1 MQERKIVIRPEA
13 PQDQSAVFRVN
24 ELAFGQPSEA
34 RLVDA
39 LRPAAL
45 PYLSLVAVDGDQV
58 VGHILFT
65 PVTIESEGIT
75 STALGLAPML
85 ECAQD
90 RLVGGLG
97 RIGLTTRQWM
107 PHNASHAAS

>member
-13 PQDQSAVFRVN
+13 PHDQSAVFRVN
-24 ELAFGQPSEA
+24 ELAFGQPNEA

-39 LRPAAL
+39 LRPAAR

-65 PVTIESEGIT
+65 PITIESEGIT
-75 STALGLAPML
+75 PTALGLAPML
-85 ECAQD
+85 ERAQD
-90 RLVGGLG
+90 RLVGVLG
-97 RIGLTTRQWM
+97 KGEVDD
-107 PHNASHAAS
+107 AAVDAA

>member
-1 MQERKIVIRPEA
+1 
-13 PQDQSAVFRVN
+13 VFWAN
-24 ELAFGQPSEA
+24 ELAFGQPNEA

-39 LRPAAL
+39 LRPTAR
-45 PYLSLVAVDGDQV
+45 PNLSLVAINGDQV

-90 RLVGGLG
+90 RLVGVLG
-97 RIGLTTRQWM
+97 KGEVDD
-107 PHNASHAAS
+107 AAVDAA